1 MIRAKYAGLRVHRDR
16 HHLAGEI
23 GDLVDD
29 LDPGERAAYQAE
41 MFEHWRRDDAIAEQY
56 GPFDNIGSRGHRL
69 NHLRNRSGGQQW
81 DGHALAHRLAR
92 AGDGRGLAARVVA
105 DEGHGATH
113 RRRPRDVAVPDCVG
127 GPVQTRV
134 LAVPEADDTI
144 VACTRHLTEQLG
156 PGHGGCCQLLVES
169 RLNTT
174 PAGSRKQRERVISVS
189 SPPSGEPW

>member
-1 MIRAKYAGLRVHRDR
+1 MIRAEYAGLRVHRDR

-92 AGDGRGLAARVVA
+92 AGTVEDLLPGSSPMRATAPPIAAVPATLLCRIASAARS
-105 DEGHGATH
+105 
-113 RRRPRDVAVPDCVG
+113 RPGFLPYQK
-127 GPVQTRV
+127 P
-134 LAVPEADDTI
+134 
-144 VACTRHLTEQLG
+144 
-156 PGHGGCCQLLVES
+156 
-169 RLNTT
+169 TT
-174 PAGSRKQRERVISVS
+174 PSWRAPGT
-189 SPPSGEPW
+189 